1 MMLFL
6 IANAEVLVV
15 ETETRCCTEA
25 GNWVVVRLG
34 IKVFPMK
41 LEDEEL
47 LFLPRRRCAA
57 NPSSVSL
64 INTLLLLR
72 CTSWEQGQEITG
84 VLEWVSGTATTPG
97 NRTEFIAS
105 LLI

>member
-6 IANAEVLVV
+6 IANPEVLVV

-41 LEDEEL
+41 LVEEEL
-47 LFLPRRRCAA
+47 LFLSPRRCAA
-57 NPSSVSL
+57 NPSSVS
-64 INTLLLLR
+64 
-72 CTSWEQGQEITG
+72 TSWEQGQEITG
-84 VLEWVSGTATTPG
+84 VLKWVSDTAATPG